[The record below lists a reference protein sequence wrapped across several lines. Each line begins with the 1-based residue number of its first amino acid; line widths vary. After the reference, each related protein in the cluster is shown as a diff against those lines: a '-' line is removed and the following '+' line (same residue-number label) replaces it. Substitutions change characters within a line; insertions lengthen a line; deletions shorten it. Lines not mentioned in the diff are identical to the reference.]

1 MDRWMILPLH
11 SASPTHVHSSFFF
24 FPLRY
29 SSLWSDSVSC
39 FSVQAPSAA
48 LVLDARRRGEGGG
61 SFCLHA
67 LYNTHQCNAMRQ
79 NIYTACMLI
88 TPVPLHHVAYSQ
100 PPTLSGSGNSCIH
113 LRAHMDKCNGCH
125 AAASPPPTL
134 AYPPTRRN
142 PTEPELRHL
151 LSPRC

>member
-1 MDRWMILPLH
+1 MDGWMILPLH
-11 SASPTHVHSSFFF
+11 SASPTHVHSSF

-48 LVLDARRRGEGGG
+48 LALDWMHSGGG
-61 SFCLHA
+61 VGGGFCLHA
-67 LYNTHQCNAMRQ
+67 LDNTHQCNAMRQ

-88 TPVPLHHVAYSQ
+88 TPVPLHRVAYSQ

-113 LRAHMDKCNGCH
+113 LCAHMDECNGCH
-125 AAASPPPTL
+125 AAASPPP
-134 AYPPTRRN
+134 N
-142 PTEPELRHL
+142 PAKPNRA
-151 LSPRC
+151 

>member
-1 MDRWMILPLH
+1 MDDTSTAFCL
-11 SASPTHVHSSFFF
+11 THTCAFLFFF
-24 FPLRY
+24 SPCATHLSGLTASRVFRCRLPALR
-29 SSLWSDSVSC
+29 SC
-39 FSVQAPSAA
+39 WMH
-48 LVLDARRRGEGGG
+48 DGGG
-61 SFCLHA
+61 ERGGWSFCLHA

-88 TPVPLHHVAYSQ
+88 TPVPLHRVAYSQ

-113 LRAHMDKCNGCH
+113 LCAHMDECNGCH

-134 AYPPTRRN
+134 PYPPTRRN